1 MPTFEFGNIYGV
13 DPDLI
18 ILSFWTDVVVIGMG
32 MWRWSSNK
40 FRKIDIFEMGLYRP
54 KCLWSH
60 IEGISYHSRRM
71 SLFSTRPPFG
81 QSASVHQML
90 NASVPWE
97 LFKLREIRSGQ
108 VRPRRIKSIQVKLGQ
123 IQINSGQV
131 RSGWFKS
138 GKIRSSYVRS
148 SRSSQ
153 VKSGEQ
159 SKTVFHLESP
169 SLELE
174 KDSLRLCL

>member
-1 MPTFEFGNIYGV
+1 MPTFEFVNIYSV

-40 FRKIDIFEMGLYRP
+40 FRKIDIFEMGLYTP

-60 IEGISYHSRRM
+60 IEGISYHSRRK

-90 NASVPWE
+90 NASVPWK
-97 LFKLREIRSGQ
+97 LFRLEKSGQAKTSKVNSGQ
-108 VRPRRIKSIQVKLGQ
+108 VIS
-123 IQINSGQV
+123 NSGQV
-131 RSGWFKS
+131 RSGWIKS
-138 GKIRSSYVRS
+138 DKLRSSHVKSR
-148 SRSSQ
+148 RSSQ
-153 VKSGEQ
+153 VSN
-159 SKTVFHLESP
+159 L
-169 SLELE
+169 
-174 KDSLRLCL
+174 